1 MTTFSGEYGSP
12 GVQYV
17 RFIARS
23 KSIFIAR
30 FSARFTGLEL
40 DS

>member
-1 MTTFSGEYGSP
+1 MTTLSGEYGGP

-17 RFIARS
+17 RFITRS
-23 KSIFIAR
+23 KALFIAWVT
-30 FSARFTGLEL
+30 ARFTGLEL